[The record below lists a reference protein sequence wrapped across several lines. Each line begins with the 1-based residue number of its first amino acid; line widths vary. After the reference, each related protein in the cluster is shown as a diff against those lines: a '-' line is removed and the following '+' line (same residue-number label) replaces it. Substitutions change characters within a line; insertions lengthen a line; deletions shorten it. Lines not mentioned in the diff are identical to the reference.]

1 MMFVAAMLHFSVAQ
15 HYCKGELVASRI
27 TLSGALATC
36 SMETSN
42 EDCRHDQNSHQLD
55 SYCCDDVLISYS
67 INNNYT
73 PAAKTTPGIDRANKP
88 VPAVPFASPV
98 RFSFFNLQTCSDI
111 SPPGIEMASSVDL
124 KEIRVFRI

>member
-36 SMETSN
+36 GMEN
-42 EDCRHDQNSHQLD
+42 GIEDCRHDQNSHQLD
-55 SYCCDDVLISYS
+55 SHCCDDILVSYS
-67 INNNYT
+67 IDNKYT
-73 PAAKTTPGIDRANKP
+73 PAVNTIPGFNRADNP
-88 VPAVPFASPV
+88 VPAMSFVSPV
-98 RFSFFNLQTCSDI
+98 RFPLLNLQFWSDI
-111 SPPGIEMASSVDL
+111 GPPGMEMVSSVDL